1 MKKSIFQTNHI
12 KEHERRQAESREQ
25 LGFQGFLIHR
35 FLVIMLFVVIS
46 ECLVISLL
54 DMLLI
59 PYVQERIAI
68 GGNREISLSVTE
80 GLLFLGLLLIEMFLM
95 AIQKTVPSMVGNYL
109 HDSIRRI
116 NEYAR
121 KTNPNLNQDLYNIEM
136 GTSEIILLLILILLI
151 IIAFLVPLIISSVWF
166 SRIIVNEV
174 HRNEQKREEM
184 RQEYERKRNL
194 MLSDIAHDLRTPI
207 TTIAGYSK
215 ALKDGMVTDEEKTKE
230 YLDAIESKSHRMSEL
245 INLLF
250 DYVKMDSAGFSLKM
264 EQVNLTELLRENAAV
279 LYSDVEEKGMRF
291 EVLIPEE
298 TCMVE
303 LDQLQISRVIT
314 NLIGNAIRH
323 NESGTTITLQVLR
336 EKEEVRIVVADDGE
350 VIEDYVAE
358 HIFEPFMVGD
368 ASRMTKG
375 GSGLGLSIV
384 KRIIDMHGW
393 EIELKQNSPG
403 YKKAFIIKLILQE

>member
-1 MKKSIFQTNHI
+1 MKKSIFQINHI
-12 KEHERRQAESREQ
+12 KEQKRRQAERREQ

-46 ECLVISLL
+46 EYLVISLL
-54 DMLLI
+54 DMFLI
-59 PYVQERIAI
+59 SFIQERIAA
-68 GGNREISLSVTE
+68 GGNREVSLSVTE
-80 GLLFLGLLLIEMFLM
+80 GLLFLALLLIEMLLM
-95 AIQKTVPSMVGNYL
+95 AIQKAVPSMIGNYL
-109 HDSIRRI
+109 QGIIRQI

-121 KTNPNLNQDLYNIEM
+121 KNNPGLEQDLYSIEM
-136 GTSEIILLLILILLI
+136 GTSEIVQLLLLVFMI
-151 IIAFLVPLIISSVWF
+151 IIVFLLPLMISAIWF
-166 SRIIVNEV
+166 SRIIVDEV
-174 HRNEQKREEM
+174 HRNEQRREEM
-184 RQEYERKRNL
+184 RREYERKRNL

-207 TTIAGYSK
+207 TTISGYSK
-215 ALKDGMVTDEEKTKE
+215 ALKDGMVTEEEKIEE
-230 YLDAIESKSHRMSEL
+230 YLDAIESKSERMSEL

-264 EQVNLTELLRENAAV
+264 EKVNLTELLRENAAL
-279 LYSDVEEKGMRF
+279 LYPDVEEKGMEF
-291 EVLIPEE
+291 EILIPEE

-303 LDQLQISRVIT
+303 LDKLQVSRVIA

-323 NESGTTITLQVLR
+323 NESGTAISFQMLK
-336 EKEEVRIVVADDGE
+336 EKDEVRIVVADDGE
-350 VIEDYVAE
+350 AIEDYVAE

-384 KRIIDMHGW
+384 KRIVDMHGW
-393 EIELKQNSPG
+393 EITLQQNGPK